1 MTRVTSDAP
10 PFLITEGHPSRVRAV
25 NKVGLKRAGVS
36 DEAIVWLKE
45 AQRLLYNHKI
55 VRREAFELLEKRGN
69 VPEEGLALRS
79 FLRAMEEG
87 KQGRAK
93 QP

>member
-1 MTRVTSDAP
+1 MP
-10 PFLITEGHPSRVRAV
+10 P
-25 NKVGLKRAGVS
+25 